1 LATTADNL
9 GDANEYQKYKKP
21 IQEIIDLANTIDE
34 RYREK
39 CFEVLLNHYLCAN
52 QEFKVPPQSF
62 AITENKIATPE
73 VKDGPKYP
81 FDLQTFLTQY
91 NITEEIIDKLFS
103 RENGDIKPIYKIT
116 ETKRAVAQIQVTLLT
131 AFENALLT
139 ANGVLE
145 FSMKAAR
152 QRCID
157 YKVYNGNDFFFYF
170 RNRAGL
176 FTNLNYELV
185 RLSPIGK
192 EELAK
197 LMIALSK
204 Q

>member
-1 LATTADNL
+1 MASPPETL
-9 GDANEYQKYKKP
+9 GEVNEYQKYRKP
-21 IQEIIDLANTIDE
+21 IQEIIDFTSSIDE

-39 CFEVLLNHYLCAN
+39 CFEILLNHYLCAN
-52 QEFKVPPQSF
+52 QEIKVPQQSF
-62 AITENKIATPE
+62 SVTESKISTSE
-73 VKDGPKYP
+73 VKDSRKYP

-91 NITEEIIDKLFS
+91 NITDEIIDKLFS
-103 RENGDIKPIYKIT
+103 RANGEIKPIYKIT
-116 ETKRAVAQIQVTLLT
+116 ETQRAIAQIQVTLLT

-139 ANGVLE
+139 PNGVFE

-157 YKVYNGNDFFFYF
+157 YKVYSGIDFFFYY

-176 FTNLNYELV
+176 FTNLNYEVV
-185 RLSPIGK
+185 RLSPVGK